1 MFLFE
6 AMPWY
11 SVLMGLVVLGGLMLV
26 NEITRRS
33 KKLSILMYIIV
44 PITLTAFVWPTTAG
58 PGTPVGYWFPWV
70 KCYSAIAG
78 VLGFMA
84 LRYIKGMDKNK
95 LMLIFPAFI
104 LAFNIAEAVF
114 RDFQCYGY
122 NGIVDGLF
130 IQGGPWNIMNGIA
143 GILNI
148 ITISGWLGIF
158 VGKDKNKDMLWPD
171 QLWFWVIAYDLWNF
185 AYVYNCIPD
194 HSFYSGLM
202 LLLSCTIPAFLIKK
216 GAWLQ
221 HRAQTLA
228 LWAMFSLT
236 LPYFADTSM
245 FAVKS
250 SHNTTALFVVSGL
263 ALVSNIAVFV
273 VHFGRVIK
281 NKKNPLKD
289 EVYTDLDA
297 YKEIARFK

>member
-289 EVYTDLDA
+289 EIYTDLDA